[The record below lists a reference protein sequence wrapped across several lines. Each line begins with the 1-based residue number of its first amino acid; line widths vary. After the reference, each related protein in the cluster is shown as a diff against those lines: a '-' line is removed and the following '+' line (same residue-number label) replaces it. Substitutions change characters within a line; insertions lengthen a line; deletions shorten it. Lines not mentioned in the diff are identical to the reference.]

1 MYNVRQA
8 LHRAVLLAGAAGL
21 LISAMAFGQAQGPIG
36 DAPRRPL
43 PDSPRRPGTIPG
55 PGGVPDSPTDRP
67 PVEVRAPQRVPETQP
82 LFTAD
87 ANAVTVD
94 IAVVDSKGQ
103 FIPNIPPANFQI
115 FEDEVPQKII
125 SIGQTQ
131 APATVAL
138 LIEFSNRWQQYWSET
153 WYQTLTATYGFV
165 ETLRP
170 EDWVAVIAYDLRPE
184 ILADFTQNRSE
195 IGGALQRL
203 RIAAYSESNLFDAL
217 ADTVQRM
224 SGIEGRKSVVL
235 LSSGEDTFS
244 RLNFKQA
251 RKIVQEAGVTV
262 HSIGLGQM
270 LKERLDAYGYVGG
283 ITRIGWL
290 QADNQLRT
298 FSKETG
304 GFSFF
309 PRFYGQFPTIFQSL
323 NYLMRNQYTAVY
335 VPSNTKRDGTFR
347 KITVRLIDPRTNQEM
362 RMTGKN
368 NKRVKYEIKARNG
381 YTAPREV
388 E

>member
-1 MYNVRQA
+1 MHERRQIFRKAA
-8 LHRAVLLAGAAGL
+8 LLLGTVALLAPEL
-21 LISAMAFGQAQGPIG
+21 SLAQGPIG
-36 DAPRRPL
+36 SR
-43 PDSPRRPGTIPG
+43 PRRPGPGAERLPGNVPG
-55 PGGVPDSPTDRP
+55 PGRTPGTPGDLSPIET
-67 PVEVRAPQRVPETQP
+67 RAPQRVPEEQP

-87 ANAVTVD
+87 TNAVTVD
-94 IAVVDSKGQ
+94 IAILDNKGQ
-103 FIPNIPPANFQI
+103 FIANIPPGNFQI
-115 FEDEVPQKII
+115 LEEGVPQKII
-125 SIGQTQ
+125 SVGQTQ

-165 ETLRP
+165 QTLRP

-184 ILADFTQNRSE
+184 ILADFTQDRRE
-195 IGGALQRL
+195 INNALQRL

-217 ADTVQRM
+217 TDTVKRM
-224 SGIEGRKSVVL
+224 SEIEGRKSVVL

-244 RLNFKQA
+244 RLNFSQA

-262 HSIGLGQM
+262 HAIGLGQM
-270 LKERLDAYGYVGG
+270 LKELLDSYGRVGG
-283 ITRIGWL
+283 ATRIGWL

-298 FSKETG
+298 FTKETG

-323 NYLMRNQYTAVY
+323 NYLMRNQYTAIY
-335 VPSNTKRDGTFR
+335 QPSNTKRDGTFR
-347 KITVRLIDPRTNQEM
+347 NITVRLVDPKTNKEL
-362 RMTGKN
+362 RITGKN
-368 NKRVKYEIKARNG
+368 NKRIKYRIVARKG

>member
-1 MYNVRQA
+1 MHKPSRLFCKVA
-8 LHRAVLLAGAAGL
+8 LLLGAVAFLAPELATT
-21 LISAMAFGQAQGPIG
+21 QGPIG
-36 DAPRRPL
+36 DRPRRPVPGAERL
-43 PDSPRRPGTIPG
+43 PGSVPG
-55 PGGVPDSPTDRP
+55 PGRTPGTPGDLSPIETP
-67 PVEVRAPQRVPETQP
+67 APQRMPQDQP

-87 ANAVTVD
+87 TNAVTVD
-94 IAVVDSKGQ
+94 IAILDNKGQ
-103 FIPNIPPANFQI
+103 FIANIPPGNFQI
-115 FEDEVPQKII
+115 LEDGVPQKII
-125 SIGQTQ
+125 SVGQTQ

-165 ETLRP
+165 QTLRP

-184 ILADFTQNRSE
+184 ILADFTQDRRE
-195 IGGALQRL
+195 INNALQRL
-203 RIAAYSESNLFDAL
+203 RIAAYRESNLFDAL
-217 ADTVQRM
+217 TDTVQRM

-244 RLNFKQA
+244 RLNFAQA
-251 RKIVQEAGVTV
+251 RRIVQEAGVTV
-262 HSIGLGQM
+262 HAIGLGQM
-270 LKERLDAYGYVGG
+270 LKELLDSYGYVGG
-283 ITRIGWL
+283 ATRIGWL

-298 FSKETG
+298 FTRETG

-335 VPSNTKRDGTFR
+335 QPSNTKRDGIFR
-347 KITVRLIDPRTNQEM
+347 KITVRLVDPTTNKEL
-362 RMTGKN
+362 RITGKK
-368 NKRVKYEIKARNG
+368 NKRIKYQIVARKG
-381 YTAPREV
+381 YMAPREV